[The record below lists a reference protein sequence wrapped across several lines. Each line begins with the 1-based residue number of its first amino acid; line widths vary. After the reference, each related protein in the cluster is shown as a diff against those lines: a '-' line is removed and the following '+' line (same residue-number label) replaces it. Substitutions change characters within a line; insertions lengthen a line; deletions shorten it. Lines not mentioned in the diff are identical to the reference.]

1 MAISP
6 RLATRTL
13 LNLHSAMLSF
23 LPESNES
30 DRVKQTPFGCGGS
43 PAAMTPPPGVRGNA
57 MLRLIIAVRRIF
69 ASDFVCGCKL
79 GDTHRKFNRPVLH
92 LAVSR
97 RGKGPC
103 HCLGNML
110 H

>member
-43 PAAMTPPPGVRGNA
+43 PAARAPPPGRA
-57 MLRLIIAVRRIF
+57 
-69 ASDFVCGCKL
+69 
-79 GDTHRKFNRPVLH
+79 
-92 LAVSR
+92 
-97 RGKGPC
+97 GKC
-103 HCLGNML
+103 DVKTDYSSKAAFLQAIL
-110 H
+110 